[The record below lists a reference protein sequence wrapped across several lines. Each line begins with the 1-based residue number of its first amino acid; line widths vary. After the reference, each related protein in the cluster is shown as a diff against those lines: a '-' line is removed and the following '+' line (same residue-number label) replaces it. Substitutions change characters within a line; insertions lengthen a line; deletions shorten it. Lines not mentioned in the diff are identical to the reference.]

1 MTFNCRTAY
10 DKQRCRA
17 TCPLGEY
24 TRVCVMLENRAARAI
39 KANKVHGARGNG
51 RVVTAITK

>member
-1 MTFNCRTAY
+1 MTFNCRTSY
-10 DKQRCRA
+10 DKQQYRA
-17 TCPLGEY
+17 TCPLGES
-24 TRVCVMLENRAARAI
+24 TCVCDENRAARAI

>member
-10 DKQRCRA
+10 DKQHVE
-17 TCPLGEY
+17 L
-24 TRVCVMLENRAARAI
+24 RVRWENILACAMLENRAARAI